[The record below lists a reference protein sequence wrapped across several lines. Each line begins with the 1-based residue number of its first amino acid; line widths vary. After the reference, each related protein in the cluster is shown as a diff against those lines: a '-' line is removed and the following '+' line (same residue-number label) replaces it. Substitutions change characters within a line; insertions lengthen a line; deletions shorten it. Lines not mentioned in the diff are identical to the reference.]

1 MLPGESLVIF
11 SAKILRNSRF
21 LDNEICTRSLLFT
34 LELYNWSSVTDM
46 FEDYSIFKARLNK
59 NLQLMKT
66 IDFRIESLELSRVRN
81 ELDNPGAKF

>member
-1 MLPGESLVIF
+1 
-11 SAKILRNSRF
+11 
-21 LDNEICTRSLLFT
+21 
-34 LELYNWSSVTDM
+34 M

-66 IDFRIESLELSRVRN
+66 IDFRIESWEVSRVRN